1 MPKYKVEQQRTVFTH
16 SLLFE
21 AALMA
26 IENARGNTSGGL
38 YNYMHGLISA
48 AFALEAYLNFAGDSS
63 LPFWSSIDRI
73 SAENKLQVL
82 CVRAG
87 ITADFSKRP
96 YQSVK
101 ELWRIRNFLAH
112 ARVQSAKDEWI
123 QEEPTV
129 SGRNYPLVDLE
140 KLCSEQ
146 PATRMVQDVETVI
159 RHLHGSLGL
168 QEGELGS
175 LGQGSG
181 SVSLLLEDPQ
191 KPSS

>member
-21 AALMA
+21 AALTA
-26 IENARGNTSGGL
+26 IKTGRGSTSGSL
-38 YNYMHGLISA
+38 YNYMHALISA
-48 AFALEAYLNFAGDSS
+48 AFALEAYLNFAGQSS

-73 SAENKLQVL
+73 STENKLKVL
-82 CVRAG
+82 CVQAG
-87 ITADFSKRP
+87 TTVDFSKRP

-101 ELWRIRNFLAH
+101 ELWRVRNFLAH
-112 ARVQSAKDEWI
+112 ARVQSAKDEWV

-129 SGRNYPLVDLE
+129 SGSDYPLVDLE
-140 KLCSEQ
+140 KMCSEQ

-159 RHLHGSLGL
+159 RHLHVSLGL
-168 QEGELGS
+168 QGGELGS

-181 SVSLLLEDPQ
+181 SISLLLEDPQ
-191 KPSS
+191 KPTS